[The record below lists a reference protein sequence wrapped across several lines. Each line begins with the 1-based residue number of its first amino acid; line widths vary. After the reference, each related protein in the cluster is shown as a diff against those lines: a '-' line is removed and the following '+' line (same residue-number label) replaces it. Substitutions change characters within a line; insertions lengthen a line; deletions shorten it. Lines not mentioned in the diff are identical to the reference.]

1 MALVI
6 VKTSTM
12 PGWLQAFVKV
22 DPVSHLTAAAR
33 DLMNATIT
41 MVFAPLTLHLYGKQ
55 D

>member
-33 DLMNATIT
+33 DLMNAHHHHG
-41 MVFAPLTLHLYGKQ
+41 VRAAYPPPLR
-55 D
+55 